1 MRFVRL
7 TLLLLLTAIFVVEP
21 VVHTHP
27 FAGSGSESAGITGSN
42 VCAVC
47 AVAAHQITVA
57 RVSIVAPSAVADLF
71 VTIAPLHQSLQGSR
85 PLASRA
91 PPAA

>member
-7 TLLLLLTAIFVVEP
+7 TLLLLLAMIFIVEP

-27 FAGSGSESAGITGSN
+27 LASNGSEGSGIASSN

-57 RVSIVAPSAVADLF
+57 RVSIVAPATIVDL
-71 VTIAPLHQSLQGSR
+71 TITIEPLHQSLHASR

>member
-1 MRFVRL
+1 
-7 TLLLLLTAIFVVEP
+7 

-27 FAGSGSESAGITGSN
+27 FAGSGNESAGANGSN

-47 AVAAHQITVA
+47 AVAANQITVA
-57 RVSIVAPSAVADLF
+57 RVTIVAPSTVADLF
-71 VTIAPLHQSLQGSR
+71 VPVAPIHQSLHASR